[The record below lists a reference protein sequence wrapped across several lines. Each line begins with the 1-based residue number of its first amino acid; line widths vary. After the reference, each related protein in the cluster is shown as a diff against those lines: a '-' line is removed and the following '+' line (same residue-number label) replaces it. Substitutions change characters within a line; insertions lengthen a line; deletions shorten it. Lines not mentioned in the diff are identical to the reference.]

1 MMFDVTTT
9 SDGRYRIH
17 GVKGYTLIVDN
28 KYDAM
33 KHAEYLNHLYKLS
46 EQNREY
52 YTRLQKILM
61 LTEQIQR
68 ETSELHITEIAIRIK
83 NEVKTQ

>member
-1 MMFDVTTT
+1 MFEVKKT

-46 EQNREY
+46 EQNKEY
-52 YTRLQKILM
+52 YNRLNRIQM

-83 NEVKTQ
+83 NEAKTQ